1 MVSVIMAVYNIGD
14 MSVLQK
20 SIDSVLSQSV
30 KDLELIICDDCSDD
44 GTFEY
49 VRSLTA
55 QDNRIIVLRNDKNM
69 KPGYS
74 RNRCMEKARGDFIA
88 IMDGDDISASER
100 LSKQVEFLEANPE
113 YDFVGVR
120 SLYFKNTIG
129 DCGERCYPF
138 YPFPQKKDFLITLP
152 FMHPTLMFRKSVFD
166 VVNGYSTEKLVTRS
180 EDTDM
185 LLKMY
190 EAGFKGAN
198 IDEVLYYYRLDTK
211 KRKYRY
217 RFNETAVKWRG
228 FYRCGLFPR
237 GIPFAL
243 KPLVVGLVS
252 DKLLD
257 KMKLKYYGN

>member
-1 MVSVIMAVYNIGD
+1 MVSVIMAVYNIGN

-20 SIDSVLSQSV
+20 STTSILSQSLN
-30 KDLELIICDDCSDD
+30 DLELIICDDCSDD

-49 VRSLTA
+49 LQALVA
-55 QDNRIIVLRNDKNM
+55 QDERVILLRNNKNM

-74 RNRCMEKARGDFIA
+74 RNRCIEKARGDLIA
-88 IMDGDDISASER
+88 IMDGDDISAAER
-100 LSKQVEFLEANPE
+100 LFRQSEFLGENPA

-120 SLYFKNTIG
+120 SLYFKKMVG
-129 DCGERCYPF
+129 DCGKRCYPF
-138 YPFPQKKDFLITLP
+138 YPFPEKKDFLVTLP
-152 FMHPTLMFRKSVFD
+152 FMHPTLMFRKRVFD
-166 VVNGYSTEKLVTRS
+166 VVHGYSTERLVTRN

-198 IDEVLYYYRLDTK
+198 IDEVLYYYRLDAK

-243 KPLVVGLVS
+243 KPLVVGLVP

-257 KMKLKYYGN
+257 KIKAHYYEE